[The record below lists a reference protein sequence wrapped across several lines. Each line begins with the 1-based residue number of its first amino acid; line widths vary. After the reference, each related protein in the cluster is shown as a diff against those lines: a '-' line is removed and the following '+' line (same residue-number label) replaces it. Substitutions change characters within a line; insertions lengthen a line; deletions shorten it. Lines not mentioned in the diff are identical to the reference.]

1 MTVSISEMV
10 ALPDMP
16 EVVARL
22 VSATND
28 HDIDAVVECFSEEYV
43 NETPAHPQRGF
54 RGRDQV
60 RSNWTSIFAGVPDIT
75 VRVVASI
82 VDGDTAWT
90 EWEMRGTRRDGTPHA
105 MAGVIIFGVSEDHIT
120 SARFYLEPVEQ
131 TSGDV
136 NAAVERAVKA
146 P

>member
-1 MTVSISEMV
+1 VPET
-10 ALPDMP
+10 L
-16 EVVARL
+16 EVVTRL

-28 HDIDAVVECFSEEYV
+28 HDIDALVGCFSDEYV

-54 RGRDQV
+54 RGREQV

-75 VRVVASI
+75 ARVVASTA
-82 VDGDTAWT
+82 DGGTAWT
-90 EWEMRGTRRDGTPHA
+90 EWEMIGTRRDGTPHA
-105 MAGVIIFGVSEDHIT
+105 MAGVIIFCVSEGQIT
-120 SARFYLEPVEQ
+120 SARFYLEPVELAG
-131 TSGDV
+131 GDV